1 MLPLGQIVER
11 CLTPREEIP
20 AGVGYVAGAL
30 GVALIL
36 LLWVVL
42 SYGGFA
48 DPVFFPSP
56 GKVFEALWTT
66 TVDGRLAKHV
76 WASLVVINIG
86 FLLSSLAAIPL
97 GLMMGTFRVVQA
109 AFEPIINFIRYLPV
123 TAMIPLLILW
133 VGIGIEQKIT
143 VIFIGTFF
151 QQVVMV
157 IDIVN
162 RVPNELLSAA
172 YTLGATH
179 RQILSR
185 ILVPSMLP
193 GLMDML
199 RVTMGW
205 AWTYLVVAELVGSSA
220 GLGYMSMQAMRGL
233 HADVIFVAILVIGAL
248 GIITDQIF
256 RIAKHV
262 LLPWS
267 EVR

>member
-1 MLPLGQIVER
+1 MPWLQTLADR
-11 CLTPREEIP
+11 YLTPRGDISTG
-20 AGVGYVAGAL
+20 AGVVAAFSC
-30 GVALIL
+30 VAVVGLI
-36 LLWVVL
+36 WIVL
-42 SYGGFA
+42 SYGDLA

-56 GKVFEALWTT
+56 GKVLSAFWTT
-66 TVDGRLAKHV
+66 LSDGRLGKHV

-86 FLLSSLAAIPL
+86 FLISTLLAVPL
-97 GLMMGTFRVVQA
+97 GLMMGTFRIVQA
-109 AFEPIINFIRYLPV
+109 GLEPIVNFIRYLPV

-143 VIFIGTFF
+143 VIVIGTFF

-162 RVPNELLSAA
+162 RVPNELLNAA
-172 YTLGATH
+172 YTLGAGR
-179 RQILSR
+179 RQILAR
-185 ILVPSMLP
+185 VLVPAMLP

-233 HADVIFVAILVIGAL
+233 HADIIFVAILVIGIL

-256 RIAKHV
+256 RVLKRV
-262 LLPWS
+262 LLPWA

>member
-1 MLPLGQIVER
+1 LQTLRKIAER
-11 CLTPREEIP
+11 CLTPRGDIP
-20 AGVGYVAGAL
+20 AGVGYIAGAL
-30 GVALIL
+30 GVGVMF
-36 LLWVVL
+36 LLWIVL

-56 GKVFEALWTT
+56 GAVFSAFWKTLI
-66 TVDGRLAKHV
+66 DGRLAKHI

-109 AFEPIINFIRYLPV
+109 AFEPIVNFTRYLPV

-162 RVPNELLSAA
+162 RVPNELLNAA
-172 YTLGATH
+172 YTLGATR

-185 ILVPSMLP
+185 VLVPAMLP

-248 GIITDQIF
+248 GIFTDQLF
-256 RIAKHV
+256 RLAKHIC
-262 LLPWS
+262 LPWS